1 MKKIK
6 NENQILIMLAL
17 FSVSVGLWGNFRQLW
32 LQDNNFAVTN
42 ISSILSIGTLISVII
57 IGLIGKYVKLDKLKD
72 IQILSSMRKGDLG
85 VINLNNELQ
94 KYLNPPHKFKVEES
108 FQKRIFRVGDK
119 VMQIKNNY
127 TKKWENEDKSESGEG
142 IYNGDIGY
150 IYHIDKENKKI
161 YVLFDQV
168 KIVSYGY
175 DELDELDHSFCTTI
189 HKSQGSEF
197 PVVVIPIT
205 WAPPMLL
212 SRNLLYTAVTRAKKL
227 VVLVGDVKYLEYMI
241 KNNRTN
247 DRYSNLSYK
256 LNKFREEGLLI
267 K

>member
-1 MKKIK
+1 MVTEIYNSGIIPIILTGIFITYGCINAK
-6 NENQILIMLAL
+6 NVIEKEYNIYTDKNIRNEGYK
-17 FSVSVGLWGNFRQLW
+17 VNF
-32 LQDNNFAVTN
+32 
-42 ISSILSIGTLISVII
+42 ISDLHFGTTMS
-57 IGLIGKYVKLDKLKD
+57 
-72 IQILSSMRKGDLG
+72 
-85 VINLNNELQ
+85 NNELQ